1 MRSHLRPGKGVWSSA
16 IASVLIAA
24 VTLCAPRGTAHASVP
39 RPSVVKGVTTVVVD
53 HNSMF
58 EVRIPKAVSL
68 GKGFT
73 PSLRGG
79 GRVVGFFLTR
89 ADGVDEI
96 GEGPTVSGFHLN
108 RCGEPGC
115 PQYRKPSLFFVE
127 TSNLPQGRP
136 RLPAG
141 RYNLYLVGDGARA
154 SYEFRFGE
162 LSGSAELQSPRPANF
177 DISSGD
183 SGLVQDP
190 IGGTVF
196 SGGDFSGETEGP
208 GFSFFGLWVTGSN
221 HVATG
226 YGICTHE
233 AESVPPEVAFSPGCP
248 GGNGSF
254 GNTRPQEPEDG
265 GLVLTYSEPRLVP
278 GLGGWYASANE
289 VESGGAV
296 VLRLRF

>member
-1 MRSHLRPGKGVWSSA
+1 MTSHSRPRMRFWSCA
-16 IASVLIAA
+16 IAASLIAA
-24 VTLCAPRGTAHASVP
+24 ATLITPRQTAQASVS
-39 RPSVVKGVTTVVVD
+39 RPSVVKRVTSVVVN

-58 EVRIPKAVSL
+58 EVKIPRDVSL

-73 PSLRGG
+73 PMLRGG
-79 GRVVGFFLTR
+79 GRVVGFLLTR
-89 ADGVDEI
+89 TDEVDAI
-96 GEGPTVSGFHLN
+96 GDGPTVSGFHLN

-127 TSNLPQGRP
+127 TTNLPQGKP

-141 RYNLYLVGDGARA
+141 RYNLYLVGDGAKV

-183 SGLVQDP
+183 PGLVHDP
-190 IGGTVF
+190 IGRTVF
-196 SGGDFSGETEGP
+196 SGGDFSDTEGP
-208 GFSFFGLWVTGSN
+208 GFSFFGLWVTGGN

-233 AESVPPEVAFSPGCP
+233 AESVPPEIAFSPGCP
-248 GGNGSF
+248 GGDGSV
-254 GNTRPQEPEDG
+254 GNTRPQAPEDG

-278 GLGGWYASANE
+278 GLGGWYASAND

-296 VLRLRF
+296 TLRLSF